1 MTDGTSGMSMTQAP
15 ETQTV
20 INHVKAYWT
29 MLVSSIISITASLVL
44 SVDAIALAKNPD
56 SALSCNINSVISCGK
71 VAVSWQSNLLGFPNS
86 FLGLICEPVVITL
99 AVSALGGARFPKW
112 FMRSALSVY
121 FAGLLFAGWLFSQSY
136 FVIGA
141 FCPWCLLVTTSTITV
156 FSSMLRINVLDG
168 NLPISEKLSATL
180 TKRIH
185 AGWDTVVVA
194 GIFSILAIAIMAKYG
209 NYILH

>member
-1 MTDGTSGMSMTQAP
+1 MSMTQEP
-15 ETQTV
+15 VTMT
-20 INHVKAYWT
+20 NHVKAYWT
-29 MLVSSIISITASLVL
+29 MLISSLISISASLVL
-44 SVDAIALAKNPD
+44 SVDAIKLAKNPN
-56 SALSCNINSVISCGK
+56 SSLSCNINSVISCGK

-99 AVSALGGARFPKW
+99 AVSALGGAKFPRW

-168 NLPISEKLSATL
+168 NLKLSEKFSATL
-180 TKRIH
+180 TKRML
-185 AGWDTVVVA
+185 AGWDTVVVT
-194 GIFSILAIAIMAKYG
+194 GIFSVLAIAIMAKYG